1 MQEII
6 PNLKQ
11 SREDNDNVIG
21 FPDLFKGSA
30 ANDSVI
36 RPIEMQKV
44 EEGQTFGGSTNSSV
58 ASAVGDL
65 TEASELSMEELEK
78 QTGILE
84 NIDENTSKAIATATS
99 AGGQTPPPTSE
110 EEIRKKLDE
119 TKPLDEEQGKKIIG
133 KLAEIE
139 KNSKKTTSLLA
150 LAGAFAGSQTDLL
163 TEAVQNMWN
172 DLSTTQKVMAG
183 IGATLSI
190 VATALGIKAGASAAT
205 SLLTGGKDKKPD
217 GKDKKPDGKD
227 KKPDGK
233 DKKPDG
239 KPKTTAADLDKKPDG
254 KPKAKTSKV
263 VQQGV
268 KNVGKFA
275 GKQLGKVAAIAAS
288 GPAAPIVAGVMAAAT
303 VYELGTMA
311 LEKAGLGEEVEAF
324 ETGVTN
330 FFGFDTDEQE
340 LEADAAKVALNTKKM
355 NDLVQKIDM
364 ADITDEEKE
373 RQKAELQKA
382 LDNSGDV
389 DWFGD
394 AEARRADN
402 TFAKYEKKYGA
413 VDLEAPSTPL
423 PQSAMA
429 IEAETVTAK
438 EAEVAAMVPQVNVPP
453 QMPPQVNVP
462 QQPTPNISVSAVLPR
477 TNMPSELSSHGI
489 QARIPKLITA

>member
-1 MQEII
+1 MQEIR
-6 PNLKQ
+6 PNLQQ
-11 SREDNDNVIG
+11 SRGDNVIG
-21 FPDLFKGSA
+21 FPDLFRQNSA
-30 ANDSVI
+30 TNYGVAS
-36 RPIEMQKV
+36 PIQMQRA
-44 EEGQTFGGSTNSSV
+44 EEGQSFGGSR
-58 ASAVGDL
+58 ASGGMTDNVTPILGDL
-65 TEASELSMEELEK
+65 QASSELSMEELAK
-78 QTGILE
+78 QTDILE
-84 NIDENTSKAIATATS
+84 DVKKNTGKSS
-99 AGGQTPPPTSE
+99 AGGQTPPPTDE
-110 EEIRKKLDE
+110 AAIRKKLDE
-119 TKPLDEEQGKKIIG
+119 TKPLDEEQGDEIIE
-133 KLAEIE
+133 KLAEI
-139 KNSKKTTSLLA
+139 KSSNKAAATLA
-150 LAGAFAGSQTDLL
+150 SVVGAFAGSQTDLIKDFL
-163 TEAVQNMWN
+163 SQTWDNM
-172 DLSTTQKVMAG
+172 STTEKVLAG
-183 IGATLSI
+183 LSATLLG
-190 VATALGIKAGASAAT
+190 VASVLGVTKGVRATT
-205 SLLTGGKDKKPD
+205 SLLTGKDKKPD
-217 GKDKKPDGKD
+217 GKDKKPDTKD

-239 KPKTTAADLDKKPDG
+239 KPKTTAADLDKNG

-394 AEARRADN
+394 REARMADK
-402 TFAKYEKKYGA
+402 TFAQYEKKYGA
-413 VDLEAPSTPL
+413 VDLEAPSTPP

-438 EAEVAAMVPQVNVPP
+438 EAEAAAMVPQVNVPP

-462 QQPTPNISVSAVLPR
+462 PQPAPQVSVSAVLPR
-477 TNMPSELSSHGI
+477 TNLPADTSAHGN

>member
-1 MQEII
+1 MQEIR
-6 PNLKQ
+6 PNLQQ
-11 SREDNDNVIG
+11 SRGDNVIG
-21 FPDLFKGSA
+21 FPDLFRQNSA
-30 ANDSVI
+30 TNYGVAS
-36 RPIEMQKV
+36 PIQMQRA
-44 EEGQTFGGSTNSSV
+44 EEGQSFGGSRANGGMTDNV
-58 ASAVGDL
+58 TPILGDL
-65 TEASELSMEELEK
+65 QAASELSMEELAK
-78 QTGILE
+78 QTELLE
-84 NIDENTSKAIATATS
+84 DVKKNTGKNS
-99 AGGQTPPPTSE
+99 AGGQTPPPTDE
-110 EEIRKKLDE
+110 AEIRKKLDE
-119 TKPLDEEQGKKIIG
+119 TKPLDEEQGNKIIK
-133 KLAEIE
+133 KLADIE
-139 KNSKKTTSLLA
+139 SSNKAAATLA
-150 LAGAFAGSQTDLL
+150 SVVSAFAGTQTDLL
-163 TEAVQNMWN
+163 KDYISSTWDNM
-172 DLSTTQKVMAG
+172 STTEKVLASISATLVG
-183 IGATLSI
+183 IGTF
-190 VATALGIKAGASAAT
+190 LGIKTGASAAT

-217 GKDKKPDGKD
+217 GKDKKPDNKD

-239 KPKTTAADLDKKPDG
+239 KPKTTAADLEKD
-254 KPKAKTSKV
+254 KPKAKT
-263 VQQGV
+263 
-268 KNVGKFA
+268 KNVVKQTAKNVSKFA

-330 FFGFDTDEQE
+330 FFGFDNDEQE
-340 LEADAAKVALNTKKM
+340 LEKDAAKVALNTKKM

-382 LDNSGDV
+382 LDESGDV

-394 AEARRADN
+394 AEARRADR
-402 TFAKYEKKYGA
+402 TFARYEKVYGA
-413 VDLEAPSTPL
+413 VDLETPMTPP

-438 EAEVAAMVPQVNVPP
+438 EAEAAAMVPQVNIPP

-462 QQPTPNISVSAVLPR
+462 PQPAPQVSVSAVLPR
-477 TNMPSELSSHGI
+477 TNLPADTSAHGN